1 MYNIGTEIVGELE
14 EALDDF
20 PQGTIGILVTDK
32 PDWFTD
38 DAKEAAKSSRKIIIL
53 TDKDHLVE
61 EMSKYLPSQLQQNL
75 AVVKTPELQVQF
87 EAQQQRIEAVELQQK
102 KIFFLLYVLCFF
114 VFCFFCCLLYVIFLL
129 RQK

>member
-1 MYNIGTEIVGELE
+1 M
-14 EALDDF
+14 
-20 PQGTIGILVTDK
+20 
-32 PDWFTD
+32 
-38 DAKEAAKSSRKIIIL
+38 R
-53 TDKDHLVE
+53 
-61 EMSKYLPSQLQQNL
+61 KYLPPQLQQNL

-114 VFCFFCCLLYVIFLL
+114 VFCFFCCLLYIIFLL